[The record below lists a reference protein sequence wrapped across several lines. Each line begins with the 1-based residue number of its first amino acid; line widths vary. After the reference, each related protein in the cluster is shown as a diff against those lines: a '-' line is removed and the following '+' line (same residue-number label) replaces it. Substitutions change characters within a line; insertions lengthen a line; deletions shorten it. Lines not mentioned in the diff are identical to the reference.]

1 MINKRIIFI
10 SVLLSISL
18 GIGMIMLPA
27 GEKGIT
33 TAAAAAPSGEKNA
46 TGDAEQKP
54 QDLKTIWKAPDQEEA
69 KKRAL
74 ETVPFVD
81 TILDECLL
89 CRSQKLRDKGFGV
102 KDITHSYFL
111 LDSPIIKSQEDYFG
125 PVRFMHSKHAATL
138 NDCAVCHHARPTGAE
153 ASETTRC
160 SACHQE
166 SFNPEYPERIGLKAA
181 YHLNCIQ
188 CHEKMDNGPA
198 DCIGCHRKNP
208 PDHKELVKLNPNPEP
223 TQVTQECLRCHKA
236 AGEDMLKSVHW
247 LWRGHSP
254 YTMEHRKEVQHGKAT
269 TALNNF

>member
-1 MINKRIIFI
+1 MINKRIIFF

-46 TGDAEQKP
+46 AADTEQKP

-138 NDCAVCHHARPTGAE
+138 NDCAVCHHARPTGPE

-166 SFNPEYPERIGLKAA
+166 AFNPEYPERIGLKAA

-188 CHEKMDNGPA
+188 CHEKMDKGPA

-208 PDHKELVKLNPNPEP
+208 PDHKELVKLDPNPEP

-236 AGEDMLKSVHW
+236 AGEDMLNSVHW
-247 LWRGHSP
+247 LWKGHSP